1 MIILLNLTFV
11 TKSDR
16 GYTGVAT
23 KANDAIFSSYSIIIA
38 RKMFLSKSRM
48 ILLDL

>member
-16 GYTGVAT
+16 GYIGVVT
-23 KANDAIFSSYSIIIA
+23 KANDKIFSFYSMIIA
-38 RKMFLSKSRM
+38 RKLFLSNSRM